1 MGRGDD
7 SGIPVRNLK
16 PFFHGQCL
24 MEKLGI
30 HGNDRQR
37 KQPAD
42 EGPLRS
48 WAKCSLQLARADDV
62 KFLKNLEG

>member
-1 MGRGDD
+1 
-7 SGIPVRNLK
+7 
-16 PFFHGQCL
+16 